1 VRARIRLSRRLIDE
15 SRGREINRG
24 PPFPPNAANPAAD
37 ATRPRLQPKHML
49 GAGVP
54 TRQVDLP
61 DIGRGAHV
69 EGFDLILANHAPL
82 VEMIDLLLLDLA
94 EESDLGGRNGTA

>member
-1 VRARIRLSRRLIDE
+1 
-15 SRGREINRG
+15 
-24 PPFPPNAANPAAD
+24 
-37 ATRPRLQPKHML
+37 ML

-69 EGFDLILANHAPL
+69 EGFDLILAKHAPL

-94 EESDLGGRNGTA
+94 EESDLGGRKWNGAVACGTLMKIDDSKRTTASEK